1 MKGKDLEAE
10 ATLAPPVFILGAQK
24 KCKMEAKG
32 IELQGPI
39 FFLGVTQPHAHHID
53 NLSFDIF

>member
-10 ATLAPPVFILGAQK
+10 ATLAPSVFVLGAQK

-32 IELQGPI
+32 IELGGLI
-39 FFLGVTQPHAHHID
+39 FSLVLLATCASH
-53 NLSFDIF
+53 